1 MTVDPQGI
9 LYVTSGTAIRKGQ
22 LATAPIITTQPPSL
36 SVTAGTSAVISV
48 SAAGLPDPTFQWCL
62 NGNVIRGANSRSL
75 AIANVQSADAGDYTV
90 VVTNPLGSVTSNKA
104 TLTVAAAP
112 IPSAPAPANAGGG
125 GAIEGWFLLA
135 MFLLG
140 AVRWR
145 CGRRLAFVD
154 RGSTAAPCG

>member
-90 VVTNPLGSVTSNKA
+90 VVTNSFGSVISDTA
-104 TLTVAAAP
+104 TLTVT
-112 IPSAPAPANAGGG
+112 SAPGQRLSTAPSGGAG
-125 GAIEGWFLLA
+125 GAISQWFVLALLVLA
-135 MFLLG
+135 ALRP
-140 AVRWR
+140 VT
-145 CGRRLAFVD
+145 GRHPRL
-154 RGSTAAPCG
+154 SH